1 MDTVRIVTI
10 AVRAEAALASVG
22 VSQYGPST

>member
-10 AVRAEAALASVG
+10 AVRAEAAVAFVG
-22 VSQYGPST
+22 GSQYGPST